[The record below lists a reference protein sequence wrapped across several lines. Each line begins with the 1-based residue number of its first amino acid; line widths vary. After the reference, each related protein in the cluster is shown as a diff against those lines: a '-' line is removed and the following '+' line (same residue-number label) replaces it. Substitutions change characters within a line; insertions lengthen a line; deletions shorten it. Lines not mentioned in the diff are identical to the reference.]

1 LTVDEVSPPITQS
14 QHHDGAHGSDDPI
27 LKLTLLQHE
36 LDEAQRENVR
46 LRQSLLEPPYSQ
58 LRSVIRRYPH
68 VSKTAIKALNVVAGT
83 GRINFHRRALARAQF
98 PRDLREM
105 QGSGLFD
112 ASWYL
117 ANYRDVARSGMD
129 PLRHYAL
136 IGAAQGFDPG
146 PRFSTDFYLEHNP
159 DVSRGSNALLHY
171 LRHGRPRGSK
181 IAPSMVE
188 RQWLT
193 LTLNERFPDLRP
205 LHVGASA
212 SAPRRISM
220 VTDSINSGSLY
231 GGVGTSLIFATLL
244 ARRMERPLRI
254 ITRWEPPTPANCR
267 TVLEANGIPWQG
279 DVDFVFSSRETS
291 NGRLVDVAAGDLFV
305 TTSWWTTWATRASVD
320 PTNIIYLVQEDERR
334 FYPEGDESIRCA
346 EILDDPRITCVVN
359 SKPLFDFLFG
369 GPDTHARQ
377 PSWFEPA
384 FPAFL
389 TPREET
395 ASDKRNFIFYAR
407 PKNVRNLYYRGLEAI
422 SGAIESGH
430 LDPAAWD
437 FIFIGRDLDPVV
449 LPGGVR
455 PTLIENLGWHDYQQ
469 LLRRMDLGLSLMAS
483 PHSSYPPLDL
493 AAAGAVVVTNTF
505 GPKQSLDQYSANIIC
520 CDPSLPTLVA
530 GIGRGVALAKD
541 VERRAANHRHSR
553 FLTDWS
559 AVFAPICDQ
568 LAGALSATE
577 G

>member
-1 LTVDEVSPPITQS
+1 MT
-14 QHHDGAHGSDDPI
+14 HHEDGAPGSDDPSLNI
-27 LKLTLLQHE
+27 TLLEHE
-36 LDEAQRENVR
+36 LDEARLENVR

-58 LRSVIRRYPH
+58 LRSVIRQYPK
-68 VSKTAIKALNVVAGT
+68 VAKTAIKALNVVTGT
-83 GRINFHRRALARAQF
+83 GRVNFHRRALARLQF

-105 QGSGLFD
+105 DASGLFD
-112 ASWYL
+112 AAWYQ
-117 ANYRDVARSGMD
+117 ANYPDVATSGMD

-136 IGAAQGFDPG
+136 TGAAEGWDPG
-146 PRFSTDFYLEHNP
+146 PRFSTEFYLEHNP
-159 DVSRGSNALLHY
+159 DVSRGTNALLHY
-171 LRHGRPRGSK
+171 LRHGKARGSK
-181 IAPSMVE
+181 IAPSTLE

-193 LTLNERFPDLRP
+193 LTLDERFPNLRP
-205 LHVGASA
+205 LHVYASA

-220 VTDSINSGSLY
+220 VTDSINSGSLF
-231 GGVGTSLIFATLL
+231 GGVGTALIFATLL

-254 ITRWEPPTPANCR
+254 ITRSEPPTPANCR
-267 TVLEANGIPWQG
+267 TVLEANGVPWNG
-279 DVDFVFSSRETS
+279 DVDFVFSSRDTN

-320 PTNIIYLVQEDERR
+320 PASIIYLVQEDERR
-334 FYPEGDESIRCA
+334 FYPEGDDSIRCA
-346 EILDDPRITCVVN
+346 EILDDPRITCIVN
-359 SKPLFDFLFG
+359 SKPLFDYLFA
-369 GPDTHARQ
+369 GPSTHARA

-389 TPREET
+389 TPRE
-395 ASDKRNFIFYAR
+395 AAAPGKRKFIFYAR
-407 PKNVRNLYYRGLEAI
+407 PNNLRNLYYRGLEAV
-422 SGAIESGH
+422 SGAIESGV
-430 LDPAAWD
+430 LDPDAWE
-437 FIFIGRDLDPVV
+437 FFFIGRDLQPVA

-455 PTLIENLGWHDYQQ
+455 PALIENLGWHDYQQ

-505 GPKQSLDQYSANIIC
+505 GTDKQSLAHYSANIIC
-520 CDPSLPTLVA
+520 SDPALPSLIE
-530 GIGRGVALAKD
+530 GIGRGAALVADTK
-541 VERRAANHRHSR
+541 RRTANHRRST

-568 LAGALSATE
+568 LAGALAATE